1 MDFANLDTAS
11 SVILLLVGLG
21 VFLLGFKFLGDSIE
35 KLSASK
41 LRALFNRAAGNR
53 FAGVGIGAL
62 ATAIVQ
68 SSSVTTVMVVGFV
81 NAGVMT
87 LTQAAAVIMGANIG
101 TTITGWLVWL
111 NQFNVMMY
119 AMLLT
124 LIGLILT
131 MVTKNNKVNT
141 AGSLVASLGLVFVG
155 LEIMSGSMAGVAN
168 EPFVEQAL
176 TSVTNPLLL
185 LLIGVAVTGI
195 VQSSSAVT
203 SVLIVMA
210 QEGLLIGGG
219 GNGILFVILG
229 TNIGTCVTAVL
240 SSIGAN
246 TNAKRAC
253 LYHLLFNV
261 IGSII
266 FLIVLWIWDDF
277 YDLLFGL
284 FGGSANASEE
294 VIVAANTTCITF
306 FHTMFNVIC
315 TCLYLP
321 FIKYLVRLTELII
334 PDRKKARRNRSD
346 EGFMDK
352 RLLVTPSL
360 ALGQLVKQTTYT
372 AGIAVKCLNNAVAGF
387 IAKDDS
393 KLDDM
398 VKDVQKVNDLSQEIT
413 GYLLEISA
421 KDISLSDEKLVN
433 VLHRDNSDIVR
444 IADIAENIVGY
455 THKAIDETLVF
466 SDVVK
471 RDLNKLMK
479 LLNEQ
484 YELVVD
490 IVENNNIVKIKQSD
504 ELEQEIDA
512 SKKRL
517 LDEHIERMARG
528 ECNAENNS
536 LFVSLISNLERV
548 GDHLS
553 MMAHSVEEVV

>member
-266 FLIVLWIWDDF
+266 FLVVFWIWDGF
-277 YDLLFGL
+277 YDDVLMAMF
-284 FGGSANASEE
+284 N
-294 VIVAANTTCITF
+294 NHTTCITF

-321 FIKYLVRLTELII
+321 FIKYLVKLTEILI
-334 PDRKKARRNRSD
+334 PDRKKNRKNKAG

-360 ALGQLVKQTTYT
+360 ALGQLLKQTTYT

-398 VKDVQKVNDLSQEIT
+398 LKDVQKVNDLSQEIT

>member
-11 SVILLLVGLG
+11 SVVLLLVGLG

-41 LRALFNRAAGNR
+41 MRALFHKAAGNR

-124 LIGLILT
+124 LVGLVMT

-141 AGSLVASLGLVFVG
+141 GGTLIASLGLVFVG
-155 LEIMSGSMAGVAN
+155 LEIMSGSMAGVAK
-168 EPFVEQAL
+168 EPFVEDAL

-185 LLIGVAVTGI
+185 LLIGAGITAI

-210 QEGLLIGGG
+210 QNGLLIGGG

-229 TNIGTCVTAVL
+229 TNIGTCITAVL

-253 LYHLLFNV
+253 LYHLMFNV

-266 FLIVLWIWDDF
+266 FLIVFWIWGGF
-277 YDLLFGL
+277 YDDVLMQWFH
-284 FGGSANASEE
+284 ND
-294 VIVAANTTCITF
+294 TTCITF

-321 FIKYLVRLTELII
+321 FIKYLVKLTELMI
-334 PDRKKARRNRSD
+334 PDRKKKSKVQSG

-372 AGIAVKCLNNAVAGF
+372 AGVAIKCLNNAVAGF

-398 VKDVQKVNDLSQEIT
+398 TADVNKVGELSREIT
-413 GYLLEISA
+413 DYLLEISA
-421 KDISLSDEKLVN
+421 MDISLNEEKLVN
-433 VLHRDNSDIVR
+433 VLHRDNTDVVR

-455 THKAIDETLVF
+455 THKAIDETLTF
-466 SDVVK
+466 SEVVK
-471 RDLNKLMK
+471 HDLNRLMG
-479 LLNEQ
+479 LINEQ
-484 YELVVD
+484 YELVVN
-490 IVENNNIVKIKQSD
+490 IVENNDLLKIKQSD
-504 ELEQEIDA
+504 EIEQEIDA
-512 SKKRL
+512 TKKRL
-517 LDEHIERMARG
+517 LDEHIERMSCG

-553 MMAHSVEEVV
+553 LMAHSVEAVA

>member
-11 SVILLLVGLG
+11 SVVLLLVGLG

-41 LRALFNRAAGNR
+41 MRALFHKAAGNR

-124 LIGLILT
+124 LVGLIMT

-141 AGSLVASLGLVFVG
+141 AGTLIASLGLVFVG
-155 LEIMSGSMAGVAN
+155 LEIMSGSMAGVAK
-168 EPFVEQAL
+168 EPFVEDAL

-185 LLIGVAVTGI
+185 LLIGAGITAI

-210 QEGLLIGGG
+210 QNGLLIGGG

-229 TNIGTCVTAVL
+229 TNIGTCITAVL

-253 LYHLLFNV
+253 LYHLMFNV

-266 FLIVLWIWDDF
+266 FLIVFWIWGGF
-277 YDLLFGL
+277 YDDVLMQWFH
-284 FGGSANASEE
+284 ND
-294 VIVAANTTCITF
+294 TTCITF

-321 FIKYLVRLTELII
+321 FIKYLVKLTEIMI
-334 PDRKKARRNRSD
+334 PDRKKKSKVQSG

-372 AGIAVKCLNNAVAGF
+372 AGVAIKCLNNAVAGF

-393 KLDDM
+393 KLADM
-398 VKDVQKVNDLSQEIT
+398 TADVNKVGELSREIT
-413 GYLLEISA
+413 DYLLEISA
-421 KDISLSDEKLVN
+421 MDISLNEEKLVN
-433 VLHRDNSDIVR
+433 VLHRDNIDVVR

-455 THKAIDETLVF
+455 THKAIDETLTF
-466 SDVVK
+466 SEVVK
-471 RDLNKLMK
+471 HDLNRLMG
-479 LLNEQ
+479 LINEQ
-484 YELVVD
+484 YELVVN
-490 IVENNNIVKIKQSD
+490 IVENNDLLKIKQSD
-504 ELEQEIDA
+504 EIEQEIDA
-512 SKKRL
+512 TKKRL
-517 LDEHIERMARG
+517 LDEHIERMSRG

-553 MMAHSVEEVV
+553 LMAHSVEAVA

>member
-41 LRALFNRAAGNR
+41 MRALFHKAAGNR

-124 LIGLILT
+124 LVGLVMT

-141 AGSLVASLGLVFVG
+141 AGTLIASLGLVFVG
-155 LEIMSGSMAGVAN
+155 LEIMSGSMAGVAK
-168 EPFVEQAL
+168 EPFVEDAL

-185 LLIGVAVTGI
+185 LLIGAGITAI

-210 QEGLLIGGG
+210 QNGLLIGGG

-229 TNIGTCVTAVL
+229 TNIGTCITAVL

-253 LYHLLFNV
+253 LYHLMFNV

-266 FLIVLWIWDDF
+266 FLIVFWIWGGF
-277 YDLLFGL
+277 YDDVLMQWFH
-284 FGGSANASEE
+284 ND
-294 VIVAANTTCITF
+294 TTCITF

-321 FIKYLVRLTELII
+321 FIKYLVKLTEIMI
-334 PDRKKARRNRSD
+334 PDRKKKSKVQSG

-372 AGIAVKCLNNAVAGF
+372 AGVAIKCLNNAVAGF

-393 KLDDM
+393 KLADM
-398 VKDVQKVNDLSQEIT
+398 TADVNKVGELSREIT
-413 GYLLEISA
+413 DYLLEISA
-421 KDISLSDEKLVN
+421 MDISLNEEKLVN
-433 VLHRDNSDIVR
+433 VLHRDNIDVVR

-455 THKAIDETLVF
+455 THKAIDETLTF
-466 SDVVK
+466 SEVVK
-471 RDLNKLMK
+471 HDLNRLMS
-479 LLNEQ
+479 LINEQ
-484 YELVVD
+484 YELVVN
-490 IVENNNIVKIKQSD
+490 IVENNDLLKIKQSD
-504 ELEQEIDA
+504 EIEQEIDA
-512 SKKRL
+512 TKKRL
-517 LDEHIERMARG
+517 LDEHIERMSRG

-553 MMAHSVEEVV
+553 LMAHSVEAVA

>member
-41 LRALFNRAAGNR
+41 MRALFHKAAGNR

-124 LIGLILT
+124 LVGLIMT

-141 AGSLVASLGLVFVG
+141 AGTLIASLGLVFVG
-155 LEIMSGSMAGVAN
+155 LEIMSGSMAGVAK
-168 EPFVEQAL
+168 EPFVEDAL

-185 LLIGVAVTGI
+185 LLIGAGITAI

-210 QEGLLIGGG
+210 QNGLLIGGG

-229 TNIGTCVTAVL
+229 TNIGTCITAVL

-253 LYHLLFNV
+253 LYHLMFNV

-266 FLIVLWIWDDF
+266 FLIVFWIWGGF
-277 YDLLFGL
+277 YDDVLMQWFH
-284 FGGSANASEE
+284 ND
-294 VIVAANTTCITF
+294 TTCITF

-321 FIKYLVRLTELII
+321 FIKYLVKLTEIMI
-334 PDRKKARRNRSD
+334 PDRKKKSKVQSG

-372 AGIAVKCLNNAVAGF
+372 AGVAIKCLNNAVAGF

-393 KLDDM
+393 KLADM
-398 VKDVQKVNDLSQEIT
+398 TADVNKVGELSREIT
-413 GYLLEISA
+413 DYLLEISA
-421 KDISLSDEKLVN
+421 MDISLNEEKLVN
-433 VLHRDNSDIVR
+433 VLHRDNIDVVR

-455 THKAIDETLVF
+455 THKAIDETLTF
-466 SDVVK
+466 SEVVK
-471 RDLNKLMK
+471 HDLNRLMS
-479 LLNEQ
+479 LINEQ
-484 YELVVD
+484 YELVVN
-490 IVENNNIVKIKQSD
+490 IVENNDLLKIKQSD
-504 ELEQEIDA
+504 EIEQEIDA
-512 SKKRL
+512 TKKRL
-517 LDEHIERMARG
+517 LDEHIERMSRG

-553 MMAHSVEEVV
+553 LMAHSVEAVA

>member
-11 SVILLLVGLG
+11 SIILLLVGLG

-41 LRALFNRAAGNR
+41 MRALFNKAAGNR

-124 LIGLILT
+124 LIGLVLT
-131 MVTKNNKVNT
+131 MVSKNNKVNT

-155 LEIMSGSMAGVAN
+155 LEIMSGSMSGFTDN
-168 EPFVEQAL
+168 QFVIDAL
-176 TSVTNPLLL
+176 SSVSNPLLL
-185 LLIGVAVTGI
+185 LLIGAGITAI

-203 SVLIVMA
+203 SVLVVMA
-210 QEGLLIGGG
+210 SATPPLLVGGG

-229 TNIGTCVTAVL
+229 TNIGTCITAVL

-266 FLIVLWIWDDF
+266 FLIVFWIWDGF
-277 YDLLFGL
+277 YDDVLMAMFH
-284 FGGSANASEE
+284 NH
-294 VIVAANTTCITF
+294 TTCITF
-306 FHTMFNVIC
+306 FHTAFNVIC

-321 FIKYLVRLTELII
+321 FIKYLVKLTEIII
-334 PDRKKARRNRSD
+334 PDKKKKKSKKAKEN

-352 RLLVTPSL
+352 RLLLTPSL
-360 ALGQLVKQTTYT
+360 AIGQLVKQTTYT
-372 AGIAVKCLNNAVAGF
+372 AGIAVKSLNAAVASF
-387 IAKDDS
+387 INKDDS
-393 KLDDM
+393 KFETISGDIA
-398 VKDVQKVNDLSQEIT
+398 KVGELSNDIT
-413 GYLLEISA
+413 EYLIEISA
-421 KDISLSDEKLVN
+421 KDISLHDERIVN
-433 VLHRDNSDIVR
+433 LLHRDNTDVVR

-455 THKAIDETLVF
+455 TRKAIDETLTF
-466 SDVVK
+466 SEVV
-471 RDLNKLMK
+471 RHDLNRLMN

-490 IVENNNIVKIKQSD
+490 IVENNNLVKIKQSD
-504 ELEQEIDA
+504 EIEQEIDQT
-512 SKKRL
+512 KKRL
-517 LDEHIERMARG
+517 LNEHIERMSRG

-553 MMAHSVEEVV
+553 LMAHSVEDVA

>member
-53 FAGVGIGAL
+53 FAGVGVGAL

-124 LIGLILT
+124 LVGLIMT

-210 QEGLLIGGG
+210 QNGLLIGGG

>member
-11 SVILLLVGLG
+11 SVVLLLVGLG

-41 LRALFNRAAGNR
+41 MRALFHKAAGNR

-124 LIGLILT
+124 LVGLVMT

-141 AGSLVASLGLVFVG
+141 AGTLIASLGLVFVG
-155 LEIMSGSMAGVAN
+155 LEIMSGSMAGVAK
-168 EPFVEQAL
+168 EPFVEDAL

-185 LLIGVAVTGI
+185 LLIGAGITAI

-210 QEGLLIGGG
+210 QNGLLIGGG

-229 TNIGTCVTAVL
+229 TNIGTCITAVL

-253 LYHLLFNV
+253 LYHLMFNV

-266 FLIVLWIWDDF
+266 FLIVFWIWGRF
-277 YDLLFGL
+277 YDDVLMQWFH
-284 FGGSANASEE
+284 ND
-294 VIVAANTTCITF
+294 TTCITF

-321 FIKYLVRLTELII
+321 FIKYLVKLTEIMI
-334 PDRKKARRNRSD
+334 PDRKKKSKVQSG

-372 AGIAVKCLNNAVAGF
+372 AGVAIKCLNNAVAGF

-398 VKDVQKVNDLSQEIT
+398 TADVNKVGELSREIT
-413 GYLLEISA
+413 DYLLEISA
-421 KDISLSDEKLVN
+421 MDISLNEEKLVN
-433 VLHRDNSDIVR
+433 VLHRDNTDVVR

-455 THKAIDETLVF
+455 THKAIDETLTF
-466 SDVVK
+466 SEVVK
-471 RDLNKLMK
+471 HDLNRLMG
-479 LLNEQ
+479 LINEQ
-484 YELVVD
+484 YELVVN
-490 IVENNNIVKIKQSD
+490 IVENNDLLKIKQSD
-504 ELEQEIDA
+504 EIEQEIDA
-512 SKKRL
+512 TKKRL
-517 LDEHIERMARG
+517 LDEHIERMSRG

-553 MMAHSVEEVV
+553 LMAHSVEAVA

>member
-11 SVILLLVGLG
+11 SVVLLLVGLG

-41 LRALFNRAAGNR
+41 MRALFHKAAGNR

-124 LIGLILT
+124 LVGLVMT

-141 AGSLVASLGLVFVG
+141 AGTLIASLGLVFVG
-155 LEIMSGSMAGVAN
+155 LEIMSGSMAGVAK
-168 EPFVEQAL
+168 EPFVEDAL

-185 LLIGVAVTGI
+185 LLIGAGITAI

-210 QEGLLIGGG
+210 QNGLLIGGG

-229 TNIGTCVTAVL
+229 TNIGTCITAVL

-253 LYHLLFNV
+253 LYHLMFNV

-266 FLIVLWIWDDF
+266 FLIVFWIWGGF
-277 YDLLFGL
+277 YDDVLMQWFH
-284 FGGSANASEE
+284 ND
-294 VIVAANTTCITF
+294 TTCITF

-321 FIKYLVRLTELII
+321 FIKYLVKLTEIMI
-334 PDRKKARRNRSD
+334 PDRKKKSKVQSG

-372 AGIAVKCLNNAVAGF
+372 AGVAIKCLNNAVAGF

-393 KLDDM
+393 KLADM
-398 VKDVQKVNDLSQEIT
+398 TADVNKVGELSREIT
-413 GYLLEISA
+413 DYLLEISA
-421 KDISLSDEKLVN
+421 MDISLNEEKLVN
-433 VLHRDNSDIVR
+433 VLHRDNIDVVR

-455 THKAIDETLVF
+455 THKAIDETLTF
-466 SDVVK
+466 SEVVK
-471 RDLNKLMK
+471 HDLNRLMS
-479 LLNEQ
+479 LINEQ
-484 YELVVD
+484 YELVVN
-490 IVENNNIVKIKQSD
+490 IVENNDLLKIKQSD
-504 ELEQEIDA
+504 EIEQEIDA
-512 SKKRL
+512 TKKRL
-517 LDEHIERMARG
+517 LDEHIERMSRG

-553 MMAHSVEEVV
+553 LMAHSVEAVA

>member
-41 LRALFNRAAGNR
+41 MRALFHKAAGNR

-124 LIGLILT
+124 LVGLVMT

-141 AGSLVASLGLVFVG
+141 AGTLIASLGLVFVG
-155 LEIMSGSMAGVAN
+155 LEIMSGSMAGVAK
-168 EPFVEQAL
+168 EPFVEDAL

-185 LLIGVAVTGI
+185 LLIGAGITAI

-210 QEGLLIGGG
+210 QNGLLIGGG

-229 TNIGTCVTAVL
+229 TNIGTCITAVL

-253 LYHLLFNV
+253 LYHLMFNV

-266 FLIVLWIWDDF
+266 FLIVFWIWGGF
-277 YDLLFGL
+277 YDDVLMQWFH
-284 FGGSANASEE
+284 ND
-294 VIVAANTTCITF
+294 TTCITF

-321 FIKYLVRLTELII
+321 FIKYLVKLTELMI
-334 PDRKKARRNRSD
+334 PDRKKKSKVQSG

-372 AGIAVKCLNNAVAGF
+372 AGVAIKCLNNAVAGF

-398 VKDVQKVNDLSQEIT
+398 TADVNKVGELSREIT
-413 GYLLEISA
+413 DYLLEISA
-421 KDISLSDEKLVN
+421 MDISLNEEKLVN
-433 VLHRDNSDIVR
+433 VLHRDNIDVVR

-455 THKAIDETLVF
+455 THKAIDETLTF
-466 SDVVK
+466 SEVVK
-471 RDLNKLMK
+471 HDLNRLMS
-479 LLNEQ
+479 LINEQ
-484 YELVVD
+484 YELVVN
-490 IVENNNIVKIKQSD
+490 IVENNDLLKIKQSD
-504 ELEQEIDA
+504 EIEQEIDA
-512 SKKRL
+512 TKKRL
-517 LDEHIERMARG
+517 LDEHIERMSRG

-553 MMAHSVEEVV
+553 LMAHSVEAVA

>member
-1 MDFANLDTAS
+1 MDFDLSKLGTAD

-41 LRALFNRAAGNR
+41 LRALFNKAAGNR
-53 FAGVGIGAL
+53 FAGVGVGAL

-87 LTQAAAVIMGANIG
+87 LTQAVSVVMGANIG

-111 NQFNVMMY
+111 EKFHIMTY

-124 LIGLILT
+124 IIGLVMT
-131 MVTKNNKVNT
+131 MVSKNNKVNT
-141 AGSLVASLGLVFVG
+141 AGNLIASLGLVFVG
-155 LEIMSGSMAGVAN
+155 LEIMSGSMAGFAETDGVRAAF
-168 EPFVEQAL
+168 E
-176 TSVTNPLLL
+176 SVTNPILL
-185 LLIGVAVTGI
+185 LLIGVGVTAV

-210 QEGLLIGGG
+210 GEGLVIGGQ
-219 GNGILFVILG
+219 GNGILFVLMG
-229 TNIGTCVTAVL
+229 TNIGTCITAII
-240 SSIGAN
+240 SSVGAN

-253 LYHLLFNV
+253 LYHLMFNV
-261 IGSII
+261 LGTVII
-266 FLIVLWIWDDF
+266 MPFMVGFPGFFNDVLMNWFHD
-277 YDLLFGL
+277 
-284 FGGSANASEE
+284 
-294 VIVAANTTCITF
+294 TQTCITF
-306 FHTMFNVIC
+306 FHTAFNVIC
-315 TCLYLP
+315 TAIYLP
-321 FIKYLVRLTELII
+321 FIKYLVKLTEIII
-334 PDRKKARRNRSD
+334 PDRKKRRAGKQS

-352 RLLVTPSL
+352 RLLLTPSL

-372 AGIAVKCLNNAVAGF
+372 AGIAIKCLNNAVAGF

-393 KLDDM
+393 KLDEM
-398 VKDVQKVNDLSQEIT
+398 SSDVQKVNELSGEIT
-413 GYLLEISA
+413 DYLLEISS
-421 KDISLSDEKLVN
+421 KDISLSEERLVN

-466 SDVVK
+466 SEVVK
-471 RDLNKLMK
+471 HDLTNLMK

-504 ELEQEIDA
+504 ELEQAVDD

-517 LDEHIERMARG
+517 LDEHIARMARG

-548 GDHLS
+548 GDHLN

>member
-41 LRALFNRAAGNR
+41 MRALFNRAAGNR

-155 LEIMSGSMAGVAN
+155 LEIMSGSMSGFTDN
-168 EPFVEQAL
+168 QFVIDAL
-176 TSVTNPLLL
+176 SSVTNPLLL
-185 LLIGVAVTGI
+185 LLIGAGITAI

-203 SVLIVMA
+203 SVLVVMA
-210 QEGLLIGGG
+210 STTPPLLVGGG

-229 TNIGTCVTAVL
+229 TNIGTCITAVL

-266 FLIVLWIWDDF
+266 FLVVFWIWDGF
-277 YDLLFGL
+277 YDDVLMQWFH
-284 FGGSANASEE
+284 NH
-294 VIVAANTTCITF
+294 TTCITF

-321 FIKYLVRLTELII
+321 FIKYLVKLTEIII
-334 PDRKKARRNRSD
+334 PDRKKNRKNKAG

-360 ALGQLVKQTTYT
+360 ALGQLLKQTTYT

-398 VKDVQKVNDLSQEIT
+398 LKDVQKVNDLSQEIT

>member
-1 MDFANLDTAS
+1 MDFENLDTAS

-53 FAGVGIGAL
+53 FAGVGVGAL

-124 LIGLILT
+124 LVGLIMT

-210 QEGLLIGGG
+210 QNGLLIGGG

-266 FLIVLWIWDDF
+266 FLVVFWIWDGF
-277 YDLLFGL
+277 YDDVLMQWFH
-284 FGGSANASEE
+284 ND
-294 VIVAANTTCITF
+294 TTCITF

-321 FIKYLVRLTELII
+321 FIKYLVKLTEIII
-334 PDRKKARRNRSD
+334 PDRKKNRKNKAG

-360 ALGQLVKQTTYT
+360 ALGQLLKQTTYT

>member
-1 MDFANLDTAS
+1 MDFENLDTAS

-53 FAGVGIGAL
+53 FAGVGVGAL

-203 SVLIVMA
+203 SVLVVMA
-210 QEGLLIGGG
+210 STTPPLLVGGG

-229 TNIGTCVTAVL
+229 TNIGTCITAVL

-266 FLIVLWIWDDF
+266 FLVVFWIWDGF
-277 YDLLFGL
+277 YDDVLMAMF
-284 FGGSANASEE
+284 N
-294 VIVAANTTCITF
+294 NHTTCITF

-321 FIKYLVRLTELII
+321 FIKYLVKLTEIII
-334 PDRKKARRNRSD
+334 PDRKKNRKNKAG

-360 ALGQLVKQTTYT
+360 ALGQLLKQTTYT

-398 VKDVQKVNDLSQEIT
+398 LKDVQKVNDLSQEIT

>member
-1 MDFANLDTAS
+1 MDFENLDTAS

-53 FAGVGIGAL
+53 FAGVGVGAL

-155 LEIMSGSMAGVAN
+155 LEIMSGSMSGFTDN
-168 EPFVEQAL
+168 QFVIDAL
-176 TSVTNPLLL
+176 SSVTNPLLL
-185 LLIGVAVTGI
+185 LLIGAGITAI

-203 SVLIVMA
+203 SVLVVMA
-210 QEGLLIGGG
+210 STTPPLLVGGG

-229 TNIGTCVTAVL
+229 TNIGTCITAVL

-266 FLIVLWIWDDF
+266 FLVVFWIWDGF
-277 YDLLFGL
+277 YDDVLMAMF
-284 FGGSANASEE
+284 N
-294 VIVAANTTCITF
+294 NHTTCITF

-321 FIKYLVRLTELII
+321 FIKYLVKLTEIII
-334 PDRKKARRNRSD
+334 PDRKKNRKNKAG

-360 ALGQLVKQTTYT
+360 ALGQLLKQTTYT

-398 VKDVQKVNDLSQEIT
+398 LKDVQKVNDLSQEIT

>member
-11 SVILLLVGLG
+11 SVVLLLVGLG

-41 LRALFNRAAGNR
+41 MRALFHKAAGNR

-124 LIGLILT
+124 LVGLVMT

-141 AGSLVASLGLVFVG
+141 AGTLIASLGLVFVG
-155 LEIMSGSMAGVAN
+155 LEIMSGSMAGVAK
-168 EPFVEQAL
+168 EPFVEDAL

-185 LLIGVAVTGI
+185 LLIGAGITAI

-210 QEGLLIGGG
+210 QNGLLIGGG

-229 TNIGTCVTAVL
+229 TNIGTCITAVL

-253 LYHLLFNV
+253 LYHLMFNV

-266 FLIVLWIWDDF
+266 FLIVFWIWGGF
-277 YDLLFGL
+277 YDDVLMQWFH
-284 FGGSANASEE
+284 ND
-294 VIVAANTTCITF
+294 TTCITF

-321 FIKYLVRLTELII
+321 FIKYLVKLTEIMI
-334 PDRKKARRNRSD
+334 PDRKKKSKVQSG

-372 AGIAVKCLNNAVAGF
+372 AGVAIKCLNNAVAGF

-398 VKDVQKVNDLSQEIT
+398 TADVNKVGELSREIT
-413 GYLLEISA
+413 DYLLEISA
-421 KDISLSDEKLVN
+421 MDISLNEEKLVN
-433 VLHRDNSDIVR
+433 VLHRDNIDVVR
-444 IADIAENIVGY
+444 IADIAENIVSY
-455 THKAIDETLVF
+455 THKAIDETLTF
-466 SDVVK
+466 SEVVK
-471 RDLNKLMK
+471 HDLNRLMS
-479 LLNEQ
+479 LINEQ
-484 YELVVD
+484 YELVVN
-490 IVENNNIVKIKQSD
+490 IVENNDLLKIKQSD
-504 ELEQEIDA
+504 EIEQEIDA
-512 SKKRL
+512 TKKRL
-517 LDEHIERMARG
+517 LDEHIERMSRG

-553 MMAHSVEEVV
+553 LMAHSVEAVA

>member
-53 FAGVGIGAL
+53 FAGVGVGAL

-124 LIGLILT
+124 LVGLIMT
-131 MVTKNNKVNT
+131 MATKNNKVNT

-210 QEGLLIGGG
+210 QNGLLIGGG

-229 TNIGTCVTAVL
+229 TNIGTCVTAIL
-240 SSIGAN
+240 SSFGAN

>member
-11 SVILLLVGLG
+11 SVVLLLVGLG

-41 LRALFNRAAGNR
+41 MRALFHKAAGNR

-124 LIGLILT
+124 LVGLVMT

-141 AGSLVASLGLVFVG
+141 AGTLIASLGLVFVG
-155 LEIMSGSMAGVAN
+155 LEIMSGSMAGVAK
-168 EPFVEQAL
+168 EPFVEDAL

-185 LLIGVAVTGI
+185 LLIGAGITAI

-210 QEGLLIGGG
+210 QNGLLIGGG

-229 TNIGTCVTAVL
+229 TNIGTCITAVL

-253 LYHLLFNV
+253 LYHLMFNV

-266 FLIVLWIWDDF
+266 FLIVFWIWGGF
-277 YDLLFGL
+277 YDDVLMQWFH
-284 FGGSANASEE
+284 ND
-294 VIVAANTTCITF
+294 TTCITF

-321 FIKYLVRLTELII
+321 FIKYLVKLTEIMI
-334 PDRKKARRNRSD
+334 PDRKKKSKVQSG

-372 AGIAVKCLNNAVAGF
+372 AGVAIKCLNNAVAGF

-398 VKDVQKVNDLSQEIT
+398 TADVNKVGELSREIT
-413 GYLLEISA
+413 DYLLEISA
-421 KDISLSDEKLVN
+421 MDISLNEEKLVN
-433 VLHRDNSDIVR
+433 VLHRDNTDVVR

-455 THKAIDETLVF
+455 THKAIDETLTF
-466 SDVVK
+466 SEVVK
-471 RDLNKLMK
+471 HDLNRLMG
-479 LLNEQ
+479 LINEQ
-484 YELVVD
+484 YELVVN
-490 IVENNNIVKIKQSD
+490 IVENNDLLKIKQSD
-504 ELEQEIDA
+504 EIEQEIDA
-512 SKKRL
+512 TKKRL
-517 LDEHIERMARG
+517 LDEHIERMSRG

-553 MMAHSVEEVV
+553 LMAHSVEAVA

>member
-53 FAGVGIGAL
+53 FAGVGVGAL

-124 LIGLILT
+124 LVGLIMT

-210 QEGLLIGGG
+210 QNGLLIGGG

-266 FLIVLWIWDDF
+266 FLVVFWIWDGF
-277 YDLLFGL
+277 YDDVLMQWFH
-284 FGGSANASEE
+284 ND
-294 VIVAANTTCITF
+294 TTCITF

-321 FIKYLVRLTELII
+321 FIKYLVKLTEIII
-334 PDRKKARRNRSD
+334 PDRKKNRKNKAG

-360 ALGQLVKQTTYT
+360 ALGQLLKQTTYT

>member
-124 LIGLILT
+124 LVGLIMT

-266 FLIVLWIWDDF
+266 FLVVFWIWDGF
-277 YDLLFGL
+277 YDDVLMAMF
-284 FGGSANASEE
+284 N
-294 VIVAANTTCITF
+294 NHTTCITF

-321 FIKYLVRLTELII
+321 FIKYLVKLTEILI
-334 PDRKKARRNRSD
+334 PDRKKNRKNKAG

-360 ALGQLVKQTTYT
+360 ALGQLLKQTTYT

-398 VKDVQKVNDLSQEIT
+398 LKDVQKVNDLSQEIT

>member
-41 LRALFNRAAGNR
+41 MRALFNRAAGNR
-53 FAGVGIGAL
+53 FAGVGVGAL

-124 LIGLILT
+124 LVGLIMT

-155 LEIMSGSMAGVAN
+155 LEIMSGSMAGFTDN
-168 EPFVEQAL
+168 QFVIDAL
-176 TSVTNPLLL
+176 SSVTNPLLL
-185 LLIGVAVTGI
+185 LLIGLGITAV

-210 QEGLLIGGG
+210 QNGLLVGGG

-229 TNIGTCVTAVL
+229 TNIGTCVTAIL
-240 SSIGAN
+240 SSFGAN

-321 FIKYLVRLTELII
+321 FIKYLVKLTEIII
-334 PDRKKARRNRSD
+334 PDRKKNRKNKAG

-360 ALGQLVKQTTYT
+360 ALGQLLKQTTYT

-398 VKDVQKVNDLSQEIT
+398 LKDVQKVNDLSQEIT

>member
-11 SVILLLVGLG
+11 SIILLLVGLG

-53 FAGVGIGAL
+53 FAGVGVGAL

-210 QEGLLIGGG
+210 QNGLLIGGG

-321 FIKYLVRLTELII
+321 FIKYLVKLTEIII
-334 PDRKKARRNRSD
+334 PDRKKNRKNKAG

-360 ALGQLVKQTTYT
+360 ALGQLLKQTTYT

>member
-11 SVILLLVGLG
+11 SVVLLLVGLG

-41 LRALFNRAAGNR
+41 MRALFHKAAGNR

-124 LIGLILT
+124 LVGLIMT

-141 AGSLVASLGLVFVG
+141 AGTLIASLGLVFVG
-155 LEIMSGSMAGVAN
+155 LEIMSGSMAGVAK
-168 EPFVEQAL
+168 EPFVEDAL

-185 LLIGVAVTGI
+185 LLIGAGITAI

-210 QEGLLIGGG
+210 QNGLLIGGG

-229 TNIGTCVTAVL
+229 TNIGTCITAVL

-253 LYHLLFNV
+253 LYHLMFNV

-266 FLIVLWIWDDF
+266 FLIVFWIWGGF
-277 YDLLFGL
+277 YDDVLMQWFH
-284 FGGSANASEE
+284 ND
-294 VIVAANTTCITF
+294 TTCITF

-321 FIKYLVRLTELII
+321 FIKYLVKLTEIMI
-334 PDRKKARRNRSD
+334 PDRKKKSKVQSG

-372 AGIAVKCLNNAVAGF
+372 AGVAIKCLNNAVAGF
-387 IAKDDS
+387 IAKNDS

-398 VKDVQKVNDLSQEIT
+398 TADVNKVGELSREIT
-413 GYLLEISA
+413 DYLLEISA
-421 KDISLSDEKLVN
+421 MDISLNEEKLVN
-433 VLHRDNSDIVR
+433 VLHRDNIDVVR

-455 THKAIDETLVF
+455 THKAIDETLTF
-466 SDVVK
+466 SEVVK
-471 RDLNKLMK
+471 HDLNRLMG
-479 LLNEQ
+479 LINEQ
-484 YELVVD
+484 YELVVN
-490 IVENNNIVKIKQSD
+490 IVENNDLLKIKQSD
-504 ELEQEIDA
+504 EIEQEIDA
-512 SKKRL
+512 TKKRL
-517 LDEHIERMARG
+517 LDEHIERMSRG

-553 MMAHSVEEVV
+553 LMAHSVEAVA

>member
-11 SVILLLVGLG
+11 SVVLLLVGLG

-41 LRALFNRAAGNR
+41 MRALFHKAAGNR

-124 LIGLILT
+124 LVGLVMT

-141 AGSLVASLGLVFVG
+141 AGTLIASLGLVFVG
-155 LEIMSGSMAGVAN
+155 LEIMSGSMAGVAK
-168 EPFVEQAL
+168 EPFVEDAL

-185 LLIGVAVTGI
+185 LLIGAGITAI

-210 QEGLLIGGG
+210 QNGLLIGGG

-229 TNIGTCVTAVL
+229 TNIGTCITAVL

-253 LYHLLFNV
+253 LYHLMFNV

-266 FLIVLWIWDDF
+266 FLIVFWIWGRF
-277 YDLLFGL
+277 YDDVLMQWFH
-284 FGGSANASEE
+284 ND
-294 VIVAANTTCITF
+294 TTCITF

-321 FIKYLVRLTELII
+321 FIKYLVKLTEIMI
-334 PDRKKARRNRSD
+334 PDRKKKSKVQSG

-372 AGIAVKCLNNAVAGF
+372 AGVAIKCLNNAVAGV

-398 VKDVQKVNDLSQEIT
+398 TADVNKVGELSREIT
-413 GYLLEISA
+413 DYLLEISA
-421 KDISLSDEKLVN
+421 MDISLNEEKLVN
-433 VLHRDNSDIVR
+433 VLHRDNIDVVR

-455 THKAIDETLVF
+455 THKAIDETLTF
-466 SDVVK
+466 SEVVK
-471 RDLNKLMK
+471 HDLNRLMG
-479 LLNEQ
+479 LINEQ
-484 YELVVD
+484 YELVVN
-490 IVENNNIVKIKQSD
+490 IVENNDLLKIKQSD
-504 ELEQEIDA
+504 EIEQEIDA
-512 SKKRL
+512 TKKRL
-517 LDEHIERMARG
+517 LDEHIERMSRG

-553 MMAHSVEEVV
+553 LMAHSVEAVA

>member
-1 MDFANLDTAS
+1 MDFENLDPAS

-41 LRALFNRAAGNR
+41 MRALFNRAAGNR

-155 LEIMSGSMAGVAN
+155 LEIMSGSMSGFTDN
-168 EPFVEQAL
+168 QFVIDAL
-176 TSVTNPLLL
+176 SSVTNPLLL
-185 LLIGVAVTGI
+185 LLIGAGITAI

-203 SVLIVMA
+203 SVLVVMA
-210 QEGLLIGGG
+210 STTPPLLVGGG

-266 FLIVLWIWDDF
+266 FLVVFWIWDGF
-277 YDLLFGL
+277 YDDVLMQWFH
-284 FGGSANASEE
+284 ND
-294 VIVAANTTCITF
+294 TTCITF

-321 FIKYLVRLTELII
+321 FIKYLVKLTEIII
-334 PDRKKARRNRSD
+334 PDRKKNRKNKAG

-360 ALGQLVKQTTYT
+360 ALGQLLKQTTYT

>member
-11 SVILLLVGLG
+11 SVVLLLVGLG

-41 LRALFNRAAGNR
+41 MRALFHKAAGNR

-124 LIGLILT
+124 LVGLVMT

-141 AGSLVASLGLVFVG
+141 AGTLIASLGLVFVG
-155 LEIMSGSMAGVAN
+155 LEIMSGSMAGVAK
-168 EPFVEQAL
+168 EPFVEDAL

-185 LLIGVAVTGI
+185 LLIGAGITAI

-210 QEGLLIGGG
+210 QNGLLIGGG

-229 TNIGTCVTAVL
+229 TNIGTCITAVL

-253 LYHLLFNV
+253 LYHLMFNV

-266 FLIVLWIWDDF
+266 FLIVFWIWGRF
-277 YDLLFGL
+277 YDDVLMQWFH
-284 FGGSANASEE
+284 ND
-294 VIVAANTTCITF
+294 TTCITF

-321 FIKYLVRLTELII
+321 FIKYLVKLTEIMI
-334 PDRKKARRNRSD
+334 PDRKKKSKVQSG

-372 AGIAVKCLNNAVAGF
+372 AGVAIKCLNNAVAGF
-387 IAKDDS
+387 IAKNDS

-398 VKDVQKVNDLSQEIT
+398 TADVNKVGELSREIT
-413 GYLLEISA
+413 DYLLEISA
-421 KDISLSDEKLVN
+421 MDISLNEEKLVN
-433 VLHRDNSDIVR
+433 VLHRDNIDVVR

-455 THKAIDETLVF
+455 THKAIDETLTF
-466 SDVVK
+466 SEVVK
-471 RDLNKLMK
+471 HDLNRLMG
-479 LLNEQ
+479 LINEQ
-484 YELVVD
+484 YELVVN
-490 IVENNNIVKIKQSD
+490 IVENNDLLKIKQSD
-504 ELEQEIDA
+504 EIEREIDA
-512 SKKRL
+512 TKKRL
-517 LDEHIERMARG
+517 LDEHIERMSRG

-553 MMAHSVEEVV
+553 LMAHSVEAVA

>member
-1 MDFANLDTAS
+1 MDFENLDTAS

-53 FAGVGIGAL
+53 FAGVGVGAL

-203 SVLIVMA
+203 SVLVVMA
-210 QEGLLIGGG
+210 STTPPLLVGGG

-229 TNIGTCVTAVL
+229 TNIGTCITAVL

-266 FLIVLWIWDDF
+266 FLVVFWIWDGF
-277 YDLLFGL
+277 YDDVLMAMF
-284 FGGSANASEE
+284 N
-294 VIVAANTTCITF
+294 NHTTCITF

-321 FIKYLVRLTELII
+321 FIKYLVKLTEIII
-334 PDRKKARRNRSD
+334 PDRKKNRKNKAG

-360 ALGQLVKQTTYT
+360 ALGQLLKQTTYT

-398 VKDVQKVNDLSQEIT
+398 LKDVQKVNDLSQEIT

-471 RDLNKLMK
+471 RDFNKLMK

>member
-1 MDFANLDTAS
+1 MDFENLDTAS

-53 FAGVGIGAL
+53 FAGVGVGAL

-155 LEIMSGSMAGVAN
+155 LEIMSGSMSGFTDN
-168 EPFVEQAL
+168 QFVIDAL
-176 TSVTNPLLL
+176 SSVTNPLLL
-185 LLIGVAVTGI
+185 LLIGAGITAI

-203 SVLIVMA
+203 SVLVVMA
-210 QEGLLIGGG
+210 STTPPLLVGGG

-229 TNIGTCVTAVL
+229 TNIGTCITAVL

-266 FLIVLWIWDDF
+266 FLVVFWIWDGF
-277 YDLLFGL
+277 YDDVLMQWFH
-284 FGGSANASEE
+284 NH
-294 VIVAANTTCITF
+294 TTCITF

-321 FIKYLVRLTELII
+321 FIKYLVKLTEIII
-334 PDRKKARRNRSD
+334 PDRKKNRKNKAG

-360 ALGQLVKQTTYT
+360 ALGQLLKQTTYT

-398 VKDVQKVNDLSQEIT
+398 LKDVQKVNDLSQEIT

>member
-11 SVILLLVGLG
+11 SVVLLLVGLG

-41 LRALFNRAAGNR
+41 MRALFHKAAGNR

-124 LIGLILT
+124 LVGLVMT

-141 AGSLVASLGLVFVG
+141 AGTLIASLGLVFVG
-155 LEIMSGSMAGVAN
+155 LEIMSGSMAGVAK
-168 EPFVEQAL
+168 EPFVEDAL

-185 LLIGVAVTGI
+185 LLIGAGITAI

-210 QEGLLIGGG
+210 QNGLLIGGG

-229 TNIGTCVTAVL
+229 TNIGTCITAVL

-253 LYHLLFNV
+253 LYHLMFNV

-266 FLIVLWIWDDF
+266 FLIVFWIWGGF
-277 YDLLFGL
+277 YDDVLMQWFH
-284 FGGSANASEE
+284 ND
-294 VIVAANTTCITF
+294 TTCITF

-321 FIKYLVRLTELII
+321 FIKYLVKLTELMI
-334 PDRKKARRNRSD
+334 PDRKKKSKVQSG

-372 AGIAVKCLNNAVAGF
+372 AGVAIKCLNNAVAGF
-387 IAKDDS
+387 IAKNDS

-398 VKDVQKVNDLSQEIT
+398 TADVNKVGELSREIT
-413 GYLLEISA
+413 DYLLEISA
-421 KDISLSDEKLVN
+421 MDISLNEEKLVN
-433 VLHRDNSDIVR
+433 VLHRDNIDVVR

-455 THKAIDETLVF
+455 THKAIDETLTF
-466 SDVVK
+466 SEVVK
-471 RDLNKLMK
+471 HDLNRLMG
-479 LLNEQ
+479 LINEQ
-484 YELVVD
+484 YELVVN
-490 IVENNNIVKIKQSD
+490 IVENNDLLKIKQSD
-504 ELEQEIDA
+504 EIEQEIDA
-512 SKKRL
+512 TKKRL
-517 LDEHIERMARG
+517 LDEHIERMSRG

-553 MMAHSVEEVV
+553 LMAHSVEAVA

>member
-41 LRALFNRAAGNR
+41 LRALFNKAAGNR

-124 LIGLILT
+124 LVGLIMT

-141 AGSLVASLGLVFVG
+141 AGTLIASLGLVFVG
-155 LEIMSGSMAGVAN
+155 LEIMSGSMAGVAK
-168 EPFVEQAL
+168 EPFVEDAL

-185 LLIGVAVTGI
+185 LLIGAGITAI

-210 QEGLLIGGG
+210 QNGLLIGGG

-229 TNIGTCVTAVL
+229 TNIGTCITAVL

-253 LYHLLFNV
+253 LYHLMFNV

-266 FLIVLWIWDDF
+266 FLIVFWIWGGF
-277 YDLLFGL
+277 YDDVLMQWFH
-284 FGGSANASEE
+284 ND
-294 VIVAANTTCITF
+294 TTCITF

-321 FIKYLVRLTELII
+321 FIKYLVKLTEIMI
-334 PDRKKARRNRSD
+334 PDRKKKSKVQSG

-372 AGIAVKCLNNAVAGF
+372 AGVAIKCLNNAVAGF
-387 IAKDDS
+387 IAKNDS

-398 VKDVQKVNDLSQEIT
+398 TADVNKVGELSREIT
-413 GYLLEISA
+413 DYLLEISA
-421 KDISLSDEKLVN
+421 MDISLNEEKLVN
-433 VLHRDNSDIVR
+433 VLHRDNIDVVR

-455 THKAIDETLVF
+455 THKAIDETLTF
-466 SDVVK
+466 SEVVK
-471 RDLNKLMK
+471 HDLNRLMG
-479 LLNEQ
+479 LINEQ
-484 YELVVD
+484 YELVVN
-490 IVENNNIVKIKQSD
+490 IVENNDLLKIKQSD
-504 ELEQEIDA
+504 EIEQEIDA
-512 SKKRL
+512 TKKRL
-517 LDEHIERMARG
+517 LDEHIERMSRG

-553 MMAHSVEEVV
+553 LMAHSVEAVA

>member
-11 SVILLLVGLG
+11 SVVLLLVGLG

-41 LRALFNRAAGNR
+41 MRALFHKAAGNR

-124 LIGLILT
+124 LVGLVMT

-141 AGSLVASLGLVFVG
+141 AGTLIASLGLVFVG
-155 LEIMSGSMAGVAN
+155 LEIMSGSMAGVAK
-168 EPFVEQAL
+168 EPFVEDAL

-185 LLIGVAVTGI
+185 LLIGAGITAI

-210 QEGLLIGGG
+210 QNGLLIGGG

-229 TNIGTCVTAVL
+229 TNIGTCITAVL

-253 LYHLLFNV
+253 LYHLMFNV

-266 FLIVLWIWDDF
+266 FLTVFWIWGGF
-277 YDLLFGL
+277 YDDVLMQWFH
-284 FGGSANASEE
+284 ND
-294 VIVAANTTCITF
+294 TTCITF

-321 FIKYLVRLTELII
+321 FIKYLVKLTEIMI
-334 PDRKKARRNRSD
+334 PDRKKKSKVQSG

-372 AGIAVKCLNNAVAGF
+372 AGVAIKCLNNAVAGF
-387 IAKDDS
+387 IAKNDS

-398 VKDVQKVNDLSQEIT
+398 TADVNKVGELSREIT
-413 GYLLEISA
+413 DYLLEISA
-421 KDISLSDEKLVN
+421 MDISLNEEKLVN
-433 VLHRDNSDIVR
+433 VLHRDNIDVVR

-455 THKAIDETLVF
+455 THKAIDETLTF
-466 SDVVK
+466 SEVVK
-471 RDLNKLMK
+471 HDLNRLMS
-479 LLNEQ
+479 LINEQ
-484 YELVVD
+484 YELVVN
-490 IVENNNIVKIKQSD
+490 IVENNDLLKIKQSD
-504 ELEQEIDA
+504 EIEQEIDA
-512 SKKRL
+512 TKKRL
-517 LDEHIERMARG
+517 LDEHIERMSRG

-553 MMAHSVEEVV
+553 LMAHSVEAVA